1 MQITDKA
8 MQAKPQ
14 AKDTWLTEEGVRG
27 TGQLNGRITPKG
39 TRSFYFRYTGSDG
52 KRVRLPIGQ
61 YDPKGDGSARFTV
74 QQARDKSRQL
84 STLYRSGIRD
94 LAAHFLHEASARQ
107 FTQESESAAREE
119 SKRQDELKALRRVKL
134 RTLFE
139 RWRTTDLQPVVG
151 TDGKRSGR
159 KDGGKYVSEQLERH
173 VFPLL
178 GDRLATEIT
187 KADILAALDVQKS
200 KGKQRTTSVLF
211 SILKQMFDFAL
222 DRELIAVNPFAS
234 IKKSRIVGREVERER
249 TLSESEILDLAEL
262 IPAAKLHPKMECAIW
277 LLIATGTRIGE
288 LMGATWCDTSPRNK
302 LTKRSVEMALRSV
315 AEANSAE
322 FGTVDLENRRWYLPV
337 TKNQRDHTIHL
348 SEFAVAIFR
357 KLELYRE
364 VDEQGYSIPWVFP
377 ARDRQRP
384 VNVKS
389 FGKQLSDRQRAP
401 EKRLKGRTQALTSL
415 ALHGGRWTA
424 QDLRRT
430 ASSMMSSLGIS
441 GDVIDEC
448 ANHIIN
454 SKVRRTYIRNRR
466 ESEQA
471 IAFDVLGDR
480 LTQLVNKQPMPEN
493 VRLIR
498 GNG

>member
-14 AKDTWLTEEGVRG
+14 AKDIWLTEEGVRG
-27 TGQLNGRITPKG
+27 TGQLNGRITQTG

-61 YDPKGDGSARFTV
+61 YDPRGDGSARFTV

-84 STLYRSGIRD
+84 STLYRSGVKD

-107 FTQESESAAREE
+107 FTQESESAARKE
-119 SKRQDELKALRRVKL
+119 SKRQDELNSLRRVNL
-134 RTLFE
+134 RTLFV

-173 VFPLL
+173 VFPML

-187 KADILAALDVQKS
+187 KADILSILDVQKS

-249 TLSESEILDLAEL
+249 ILSESEILDLAEL
-262 IPAAKLHPKMECAIW
+262 IPAAKLHPKIECTIW
-277 LLIATGTRIGE
+277 ILIATGTRIGE
-288 LMGATWCDTSPRNK
+288 LMGATWFDTSPRNK
-302 LTKRSVEMALRSV
+302 LAKRSVEMTLRSV

-322 FGTVDLENRRWYLPV
+322 FGTIDLENRRWYLPV

-348 SEFAVAIFR
+348 SEFAVAMFR

-364 VDEQGYSIPWVFP
+364 VDEQGNSIPWVFP
-377 ARDRQRP
+377 SRDRRRP

-401 EKRLKGRTQALTSL
+401 EKRLKGRTQASTSL

-430 ASSMMSSLGIS
+430 ASSLMSSLGIS

-448 ANHIIN
+448 VNHIID

-471 IAFDVLGDR
+471 IAFDVLGAR
-480 LTQLVNKQPMPEN
+480 LDQLINKKPMPEN

-498 GNG
+498 GNR